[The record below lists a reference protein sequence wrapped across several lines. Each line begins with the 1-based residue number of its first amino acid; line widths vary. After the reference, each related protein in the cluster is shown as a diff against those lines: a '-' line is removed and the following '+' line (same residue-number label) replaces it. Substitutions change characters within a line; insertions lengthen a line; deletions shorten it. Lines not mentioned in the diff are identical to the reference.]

1 MRITADAGGSL
12 LVERDRPSLILRQG
26 RTEPAGRLRMA
37 LCRCGESSSK
47 PYCDMTHLR
56 IGFVAARSEIAPAH
70 VHERVGQE
78 ETVKITSMEN
88 GPNKVEVEGGAG
100 WRVLR
105 DGREEIV
112 ERPAIFLCRCG
123 HSENKPFCDGTHNKI
138 GFTAAPAEIEV
149 RLQA

>member
-1 MRITADAGGSL
+1 
-12 LVERDRPSLILRQG
+12 
-26 RTEPAGRLRMA
+26 
-37 LCRCGESSSK
+37 
-47 PYCDMTHLR
+47 
-56 IGFVAARSEIAPAH
+56 
-70 VHERVGQE
+70 
-78 ETVKITSMEN
+78 MEN